1 MIRIWGLEYYKLRRK
16 KIGLMLLSFL
26 SVEMLWAFLSISR
39 SIAKNPDH
47 AVWEALIF
55 NISSMNGLFLPILS
69 AIIVSRICDMEHKGA
84 TWKMLAATNVSRN
97 RLYAAKYVCAVSLLL
112 LGLLAQMVLMAGF
125 GILKNFPEPLPAGL
139 LIRFLGGAML
149 PVLVVTALQQWLSL
163 AVKNQAFALCLGM
176 LGGLAG
182 MTAGLFPAAVRH
194 ALIWS
199 YFLDLSPVL
208 YQFGASSGAYSIQ
221 TQNAGL
227 TAAALVMTIL
237 FYIAGSIHASR
248 QEI

>member
-1 MIRIWGLEYYKLRRK
+1 
-16 KIGLMLLSFL
+16 
-26 SVEMLWAFLSISR
+26 
-39 SIAKNPDH
+39 
-47 AVWEALIF
+47 
-55 NISSMNGLFLPILS
+55 
-69 AIIVSRICDMEHKGA
+69 
-84 TWKMLAATNVSRN
+84 MLAATNVNRN
-97 RLYAAKYVCAVSLLL
+97 RLYAAKYACAFSLLL
-112 LGLLAQMVLMAGF
+112 LGLLAQIVLMAGF

-149 PVLVVTALQQWLSL
+149 PVIAVTALQQWISL

-194 ALIWS
+194 ALLWS

-221 TQNAGL
+221 SQNAGL
-227 TAAALVMTIL
+227 IAAALVMTIL
-237 FYIAGSIHASR
+237 FYITGSIHASR